1 MIYKI
6 KISNGVNTDFKAKST
21 KTLKYLGKKLLR
33 GLIYLF
39 RFYLKIKE
47 KLAFGQSLFVLIVLF
62 LIISISWEVRTISGS
77 SFKNSLL
84 SKITASEA
92 LIVVTPES
100 ESAPPADRP
109 DFAIASIHKSE
120 PIKTEMIPLSLG
132 ASSLITPE
140 IEFEGTEP
148 LTRTEAEKYII
159 QPGDTISSIAEK
171 FGINISSILWENN
184 LTLRSV
190 LQPGRELIILP
201 VSGLKHKV
209 SKGENLSQI
218 AKKYKAN
225 IDDIIEFNGL
235 ADADDLQVGD
245 ALMIPYGQKPAPPPA
260 PKPIIV
266 KLQENVELVK
276 ASPDYFSW
284 LKKTACHRF
293 AYGHCTS
300 WVAFKLASSI
310 GKCIP
315 WTGNAKNWIGNAK
328 KAGYAIGSEP
338 KIGAI
343 VSLNGASRGC
353 YGRSWYCWG
362 HVAYVESFDANNV
375 TFSEM
380 NHLGR
385 YKVSRRTLPLN
396 DKTIIGYI
404 YP

>member
-1 MIYKI
+1 MVFLSLYPM
-6 KISNGVNTDFKAKST
+6 NTDFKEKSA

-62 LIISISWEVRTISGS
+62 LIVSISWEVKTISSS
-77 SFKNSLL
+77 SFKESLL

-92 LIVVTPES
+92 VIVVTPES
-100 ESAPPADRP
+100 EPATSADRP
-109 DFAIASIHKSE
+109 DFSMAIAKSDPPE
-120 PIKTEMIPLSLG
+120 SEDIPLSLG
-132 ASSLITPE
+132 ASSLITPN
-140 IEFEGTEP
+140 IEFEGSEP
-148 LTRTEAEKYII
+148 LTRTETEKYIV

-171 FGINISSILWENN
+171 FGIDISSILWENN

-190 LQPGRELIILP
+190 LQPGREITILP
-201 VSGLKHKV
+201 VSGLTHKV
-209 SKGENLSQI
+209 SRGETLEQI

-225 IDDIIEFNGL
+225 IDEIVDFNGL

-245 ALMIPYGQKPAPPPA
+245 ALMIPYGQKPTPPPA

-266 KLQENVELVK
+266 KSLQENVELVK
-276 ASPDYFSW
+276 TSPNYFSW

-315 WTGNAKNWIGNAK
+315 WTGNAKAWIGNAK
-328 KAGYAIGSEP
+328 KAGFAVGSEP
-338 KIGAI
+338 QVGAI
-343 VSLNGASRGC
+343 ISLRDPSWV
-353 YGRSWYCWG
+353 GRLWG
-362 HVAYVESFDANNV
+362 HVAYVESFDANTV

-380 NHLGR
+380 NHLGL

-396 DKTIIGYI
+396 SSDIVGYI